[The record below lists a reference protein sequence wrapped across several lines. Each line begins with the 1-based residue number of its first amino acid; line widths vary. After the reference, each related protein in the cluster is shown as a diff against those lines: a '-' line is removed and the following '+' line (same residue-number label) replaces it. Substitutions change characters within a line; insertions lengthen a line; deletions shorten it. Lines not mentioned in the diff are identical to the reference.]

1 MAAWVRGEQGSSQ
14 PDFPRSFMGT
24 FPIFQVPIYQVEL
37 IIFPIFQVEWT
48 NFPNFQIVSND
59 FLIFCPKKT
68 EEPLISQNFPSLKK
82 GTSGQP
88 LFTFPI
94 FQDFVIQ
101 SFKLGQQVKPIF
113 TQGPVTGPTYTLAPA
128 LSGTPLTTGPTP
140 SESCRH
146 KHGQTRTRS
155 ENWRTY

>member
-1 MAAWVRGEQGSSQ
+1 
-14 PDFPRSFMGT
+14 MGT

-94 FQDFVIQ
+94 FQDFVFQ
-101 SFKLGQQVKPIF
+101 SFKLGKPAKPISA
-113 TQGPVTGPTYTLAPA
+113 QGPVTGPTYMLALA
-128 LSGTPLTTGPTP
+128 LGRIHRLTDISVQP
-140 SESCRH
+140 
-146 KHGQTRTRS
+146 
-155 ENWRTY
+155 

>member
-1 MAAWVRGEQGSSQ
+1 MPSRTWWTQGSSQ

-94 FQDFVIQ
+94 FQDFVFQ
-101 SFKLGQQVKPIF
+101 SFKLGKPAKPISA
-113 TQGPVTGPTYTLAPA
+113 QGPVTGPTYMLALA
-128 LSGTPLTTGPTP
+128 LTPGCAHCTP
-140 SESCRH
+140 STAVFMFSGEES
-146 KHGQTRTRS
+146 
-155 ENWRTY
+155 